1 MAYTNNDPGKTDML
15 STINIGI
22 GCTMVGISQFSIGLA
37 LNQEGDH
44 GTTDEFISHG

>member
-1 MAYTNNDPGKTDML
+1 ML

-37 LNQEGDH
+37 LNLGGDH
-44 GTTDEFISHG
+44 GTTDEFVSHG